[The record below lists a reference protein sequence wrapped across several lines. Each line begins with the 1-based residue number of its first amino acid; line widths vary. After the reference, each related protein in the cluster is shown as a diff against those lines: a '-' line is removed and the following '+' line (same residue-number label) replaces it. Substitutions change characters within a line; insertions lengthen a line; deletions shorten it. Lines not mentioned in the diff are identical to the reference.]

1 MTGASAAFSSHRSSI
16 EEYEPLTRAREAGL
30 ASRIRNGDKDARD
43 ELIKANLKFVL
54 SIARK
59 YVGRGLSMPELV
71 SEGNVGLFKAVERF
85 DANRGYKFITYA
97 VWWIRQSIHNALR
110 RRRRVTDF
118 SAKQW
123 EDFKQIRNRSD
134 ELEKLSLEAP
144 TLEAVSKELD
154 FDADRAV
161 HAYGVSLAEVSLDA
175 PAFDLDSDVTWVFLL
190 PSA

>member
-1 MTGASAAFSSHRSSI
+1 MFGFSFLRFEILSEAALLPLQIDPSS
-16 EEYEPLTRAREAGL
+16 L
-30 ASRIRNGDKDARD
+30 
-43 ELIKANLKFVL
+43 
-54 SIARK
+54 
-59 YVGRGLSMPELV
+59 
-71 SEGNVGLFKAVERF
+71 GNVGLFKAVERF

-123 EDFKQIRNRSD
+123 EDFKKIRNRSD

-144 TLEAVSKELD
+144 TLEAVSKELG

-190 PSA
+190 PSADDVDAQYDDTALADQLQGSLRVLNEREAGGSAAVLRTAG